1 MSGALLEGRLGRRGI
16 SAAQVLTIGLT
27 VLAAAS
33 ALLLA
38 MTVAG
43 WAQPAMVAA
52 LLMAVALAFG
62 MTMPNI
68 MNATMQPLPD
78 IAGAV
83 GAAAGSIQLTAGAVS
98 SGLVAVLFDGRSAL
112 SMAGV
117 MATSSMLALVAYWL
131 LARPA
136 EGRIHL
142 QAVEAPAAIEGGA
155 HSQGCAIPL
164 QKVR

>member
-27 VLAAAS
+27 LLAAAS
-33 ALLLA
+33 ATLLA
-38 MTVAG
+38 MTMAG
-43 WAQPAMVAA
+43 WAQPALVAA
-52 LLMAVALAFG
+52 LLMAAALAFG

-83 GAAAGSIQLTAGAVS
+83 GAAAGSIQLTAGAAS

-112 SMAGV
+112 SMAAV
-117 MATSSMLALVAYWL
+117 MAISSALALTAYCL

-136 EGRIHL
+136 ERRTYS
-142 QAVEAPAAIEGGA
+142 QAVEAPAAIVGA
-155 HSQGCAIPL
+155 THS
-164 QKVR
+164 